1 MQKLPSDSHWED
13 CRAWHLD
20 TKGHTVEITLATRQV
35 QGRSIVDVTGEVDVH
50 TAPELDVAVSTLIS
64 EGNSRIIV
72 DLSGVDFLDSTGL
85 GVLVKA
91 LKRVRETDGSLDVVA
106 SADRITKVFRIT
118 GLDAV
123 IGIHASVDDALAG

>member
-1 MQKLPSDSHWED
+1 
-13 CRAWHLD
+13 LD

>member
-1 MQKLPSDSHWED
+1 
-13 CRAWHLD
+13 
-20 TKGHTVEITLATRQV
+20 VEITLATRQA
-35 QGRSIVDVTGEVDVH
+35 QGRAIVDVAGEVDVH
-50 TAPELDVAVSTLIS
+50 TAPELDAVISSLIA
-64 EGNSRIIV
+64 EGNPRVIV
-72 DLSGVDFLDSTGL
+72 DLSSVEFLDSTGL

-123 IGIHASVDDALAG
+123 IGIYASVDDALAS